1 MNKKQI
7 NEKLRAIESKYYN
20 GHNATSTDIS
30 DWWFKQDQKEY
41 KRLLRL
47 LRKGEDKGNIQN
59 IWQVNVREL
68 RLPHT
73 TNRIEEQNWG

>member
-20 GHNATSTDIS
+20 GYNATSTDIS

-41 KRLLRL
+41 KRLLTL
-47 LRKGEDKGNIQN
+47 LRKAEEKQN
-59 IWQVNVREL
+59 I
-68 RLPHT
+68 
-73 TNRIEEQNWG
+73 